1 VGKMNVDLYST
12 LSQTRLKCATAF
24 HTSMLV
30 LCQTPANTMKH
41 GHRLVHHVVFLFTSP
56 AFACTHCT
64 YSRRDGQAEKTWAAG
79 SAPRWFTCRKTVTH
93 PSTNWARCSASLLI
107 KTIVLR
113 LSQIADVKL
122 KLQFGVTGLR
132 AKALSPASTDA
143 ASYQMH
149 LQFAVFAK
157 FI

>member
-1 VGKMNVDLYST
+1 
-12 LSQTRLKCATAF
+12 
-24 HTSMLV
+24 
-30 LCQTPANTMKH
+30 
-41 GHRLVHHVVFLFTSP
+41 
-56 AFACTHCT
+56 
-64 YSRRDGQAEKTWAAG
+64 
-79 SAPRWFTCRKTVTH
+79 
-93 PSTNWARCSASLLI
+93 LLI